1 MKLLRIPCSP
11 EGALFPQPQKALWE
25 TCLCLWRFQSSLP
38 PPTSKSV
45 KSCPPKSCWK
55 DPLCVFFIPYALR
68 NNRTFCSTSQNTL
81 TKAPSCHYMP
91 RSVQIS
97 MGKIPAIV
105 IAIAVPAWSGKAA
118 GYSLP
123 QNRIS
128 VCLSSQVTP
137 RIRKC
142 PSLKFKRKKK
152 RAGDRY
158 LTFHPWNFGSSNPCA
173 PITLWYFH
181 TQKKIY
187 FLWLFFSPMDTLACC
202 ILLYHSWG
210 WKSYQHLFNSVL
222 TNFAHIL

>member
-1 MKLLRIPCSP
+1 MSLTIHMQSDILRYSLSRTIVIAVLSLGISMLNETAKNPLLTWGGSISS
-11 EGALFPQPQKALWE
+11 AQK
-25 TCLCLWRFQSSLP
+25 SSLRDLSLPLAFPTQPSTSHLP
-38 PPTSKSV
+38 PLRVSKV
-45 KSCPPKSCWK
+45 APPKSCWK
-55 DPLCVFFIPYALR
+55 DPLCVFFIPYAFR

-105 IAIAVPAWSGKAA
+105 IAIAVPAWPGKAA

-152 RAGDRY
+152 KSWRS
-158 LTFHPWNFGSSNPCA
+158 LPHFSS
-173 PITLWYFH
+173 LEFW
-181 TQKKIY
+181 
-187 FLWLFFSPMDTLACC
+187 FL
-202 ILLYHSWG
+202 
-210 WKSYQHLFNSVL
+210 
-222 TNFAHIL
+222 